1 MPQMEKTYPAGVISV
16 GYWLL
21 IWAVVFP
28 PKREVLANPLT
39 ASVIMNA
46 RMFPICRANAFL
58 KVDMTNNSYLCFYA
72 YRF

>member
-1 MPQMEKTYPAGVISV
+1 
-16 GYWLL
+16 LL